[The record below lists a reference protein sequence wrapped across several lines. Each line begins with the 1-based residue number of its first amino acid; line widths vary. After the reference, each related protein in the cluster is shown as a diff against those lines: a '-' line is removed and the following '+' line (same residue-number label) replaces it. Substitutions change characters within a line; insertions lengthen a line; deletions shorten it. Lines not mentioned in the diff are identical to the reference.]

1 MASVVSLA
9 AEGSQ
14 ADLLLG
20 EIRES
25 LRRPEFWAGA
35 GRELVPVFGVFFFGW
50 MAFEVGVFFLLE
62 SWLFLTSRC
71 SLELVYDPLSSG
83 DEVPRGFLAQLLKFA
98 GYFAMAGA
106 IFGLIVGIL
115 ALFILNLAF
124 TPEETRA
131 FLLDGWQRPTFLAG
145 IGVLLIFEVFA
156 GWRFARRTAS
166 RSEEDRQRDD
176 HQILVMFYRCVVLL
190 GSTCLLSSLAKSGL
204 DPRFFVV
211 VIFLVM
217 LYFEAC
223 PRDVQ
228 RRFGKKRK

>member
-1 MASVVSLA
+1 MSLA
-9 AEGSQ
+9 VPVSQ

-20 EIRES
+20 EIRDS

-35 GRELVPVFGVFFFGW
+35 GRELVPVLGVFFFGW

-62 SWLFLTSRC
+62 SWLYLTSRC
-71 SLELVYDPLSSG
+71 SLELVFDPRSSG
-83 DEVPRGFLAQLLKFA
+83 DEVPRGFLAQILKFA

-124 TPEETRA
+124 TPEEMRA
-131 FLLDGWQRPTFLAG
+131 FFLEGWQQLPFLGGLA
-145 IGVLLIFEVFA
+145 VLLLSEVYA
-156 GWRFARRTAS
+156 GWRFARRTAG
-166 RSEEDRQRDD
+166 RSEEERQRDD
-176 HQILVMFYRCVVLL
+176 HRILVMFYRCVVLL
-190 GSTCLLSSLAKSGL
+190 GSTYLLSYLVKSGL

-228 RRFGKKRK
+228 RRFGKKRQ